1 MELLLESLPDGVT
14 RVILNGR
21 LDIQGAEKIDLPF
34 STLSSHRK
42 VIVDLSKV
50 TFLASMG
57 IRTIVLTARSVK
69 SKGGAMVLLDPT
81 ADVENVLLVSGIDT
95 LIPVVHGMDA
105 AIAALG

>member
-69 SKGGAMVLLDPT
+69 SKGGAMVLLDPN
-81 ADVENVLLVSGIDT
+81 ADVENVLMVSGIDT
-95 LIPVVHGMDA
+95 LIPIVHGMDA